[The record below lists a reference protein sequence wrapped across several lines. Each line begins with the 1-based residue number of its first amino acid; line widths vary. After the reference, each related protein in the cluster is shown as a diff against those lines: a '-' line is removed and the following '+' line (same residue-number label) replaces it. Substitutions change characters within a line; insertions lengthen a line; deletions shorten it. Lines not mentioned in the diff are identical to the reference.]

1 MFKAAALG
9 QSDAI
14 DWVNENY
21 PDQPS
26 WLKDLKKEAQD
37 ISSNETVVPLKS
49 SDDGATKPNP
59 NPKTKPKTQDDSE

>member
-26 WLKDLKKEAQD
+26 WLQDLK
-37 ISSNETVVPLKS
+37 NGV
-49 SDDGATKPNP
+49 TKPEDESN
-59 NPKTKPKTQDDSE
+59 SE